1 MMMMSLQQRITA
13 FVQLGHGLRALAAS
27 PDWPG
32 FACGLTREEFDQVRS
47 LMDTV
52 KARNGWFTPEAV
64 VQSFAAWGE
73 NLREEPL
80 RQWLSVYQLPE
91 IQESPAT
98 VAVICAGNIP
108 MVGFHD
114 VLSIL
119 ITGHRAL
126 IKYSSD
132 DDVLIPAVLQ
142 LLVRIEPGFAPMI
155 AWAEGKLH
163 NFDAVIATGSTNTS
177 RYFHQYFSAYPHII
191 RKGRTSVA
199 VLTGDETEEEL
210 LGLGRDIFD
219 YYGLGC
225 RSVSKMYVPRGYV
238 LDTFFKGIFS
248 YSGVVNHNK
257 YANNYD
263 YNKAVWLLNNE
274 NLLDNGFIL
283 LKEDTRVASPT
294 GSLYYEY
301 YDDLNALEASL
312 EAQSEALQ
320 CIISRNHVPFGQ
332 SQAPGLADYAD
343 GVDTIA
349 FLQSLRVAAR

>member
-191 RKGRTSVA
+191 RTGRTSVA

-210 LGLGRDIFD
+210 LDRLEMVLRRSGTD
-219 YYGLGC
+219 YEVE
-225 RSVSKMYVPRGYV
+225 RISRGDFFLLPNKP
-238 LDTFFKGIFS
+238 LDQM
-248 YSGVVNHNK
+248 
-257 YANNYD
+257 
-263 YNKAVWLLNNE
+263 LNE
-274 NLLDNGFIL
+274 S
-283 LKEDTRVASPT
+283 DTRFEQLITHKNVKRLT
-294 GSLYYEY
+294 
-301 YDDLNALEASL
+301 
-312 EAQSEALQ
+312 
-320 CIISRNHVPFGQ
+320 
-332 SQAPGLADYAD
+332 
-343 GVDTIA
+343 
-349 FLQSLRVAAR
+349 